1 MTLAFGWKKSA
12 RMAGRLWSWITRTL
26 PAFTLGWR
34 PGAAGR
40 ADGAEKI
47 RQPALKGIRAQPRV
61 GISCTK
67 PSELPWGAAAREDR
81 HFAREEGGSGTGNN
95 LCKTQHRRS
104 NESGGRRGQENSR
117 VHQGPWWV
125 SGRSSR
131 VTELGTDAGWVNEVG

>member
-1 MTLAFGWKKSA
+1 
-12 RMAGRLWSWITRTL
+12 MATRKYDIRRERASGPSL
-26 PAFTLGWR
+26 VSGYRVPSPA
-34 PGAAGR
+34 
-40 ADGAEKI
+40 
-47 RQPALKGIRAQPRV
+47 
-61 GISCTK
+61 SCR
-67 PSELPWGAAAREDR
+67 WGAAAREDR
-81 HFAREEGGSGTGNN
+81 HFAREGGGSGTGNN